1 MVLREIVNLPGD
13 IETSDGGPAA
23 TLEEMATLDFAAYTF
38 DTPTRDPNGWMKQ
51 FHHHAI
57 GMHIAD
63 RTLRMSKPEL
73 VDFIRKG
80 GERDADTPAIMLQ
93 ALDAAQEAFEGW
105 GKLLSLAHTR
115 YMVAASSAVLD
126 QEEPTAEPS
135 KPMPAPAEEPAP
147 APNLVA
153 MLDLASAT
161 IDELQDIRDLA
172 DAVGSVAYAYTWGPR
187 CGTRRGRYGGIEPNG
202 IGRLMHWLGDAL
214 TEVESAA
221 ELEVWRRAPG
231 NRADRETRLSMCA
244 VTTID
249 GGDRDA
255 IKAFAHELL
264 AHAEAERESR

>member
-1 MVLREIVNLPGD
+1 
-13 IETSDGGPAA
+13 
-23 TLEEMATLDFAAYTF
+23 
-38 DTPTRDPNGWMKQ
+38 
-51 FHHHAI
+51 
-57 GMHIAD
+57 
-63 RTLRMSKPEL
+63 
-73 VDFIRKG
+73 
-80 GERDADTPAIMLQ
+80 
-93 ALDAAQEAFEGW
+93 
-105 GKLLSLAHTR
+105 
-115 YMVAASSAVLD
+115 
-126 QEEPTAEPS
+126 
-135 KPMPAPAEEPAP
+135 P

-202 IGRLMHWLGDAL
+202 IGKLMHWLGDSL

-221 ELEVWRRAPG
+221 ELDVWRRAPG
-231 NRADRETRLSMCA
+231 TQVDRETRLSMCA

-264 AHAEAERESR
+264 AHAEAEREGR